1 MIKGQKDQGSR
12 SQWGW
17 WKRRSSSKSNLL
29 ISLSMRRYHHREN
42 WVSVL
47 WALPQACKHPG
58 PRIWGSPGRPTVD
71 TASCPPL
78 RKLQAELQLMDYFMN
93 SETTVMSQVP
103 RNLFHH
109 SKHNPTKTQILRMG
123 EEKWWFSRRGFV
135 KEYAF
140 YYKKKKKNQLF
151 EERMGWAWVV
161 ASSLVSSTGPW
172 SSAQAH
178 ADYMWGEPHCSLPTA
193 YWSGDLKHG
202 SERYQEGNGHS
213 ENGGRVPVQSLKL

>member
-12 SQWGW
+12 SQWGRS
-17 WKRRSSSKSNLL
+17 KRRSSSKNSLL

-140 YYKKKKKNQLF
+140 YYKKKKKKISSLK
-151 EERMGWAWVV
+151 RGWAGHGWWPAHWYPVLALEV
-161 ASSLVSSTGPW
+161 LPKPMLTTCEENPTVLSRQLTGV
-172 SSAQAH
+172 
-178 ADYMWGEPHCSLPTA
+178 GI
-193 YWSGDLKHG
+193 
-202 SERYQEGNGHS
+202 
-213 ENGGRVPVQSLKL
+213 

>member
-12 SQWGW
+12 SQWGRS
-17 WKRRSSSKSNLL
+17 KRRSSSKNSLL

-78 RKLQAELQLMDYFMN
+78 RKLQAELQLIDYFMN

-140 YYKKKKKNQLF
+140 YYKKKKKSALWREDGLGMGGGQLTGIQYWPLKF
-151 EERMGWAWVV
+151 CPSPCWLHVRRTPLFSPDSLLEWGFKTWFWEVPGGEWAFRKWRK
-161 ASSLVSSTGPW
+161 SSSSI
-172 SSAQAH
+172 A
-178 ADYMWGEPHCSLPTA
+178 
-193 YWSGDLKHG
+193 
-202 SERYQEGNGHS
+202 
-213 ENGGRVPVQSLKL
+213 